1 MKRLRLVFAFYLDAS
16 IHVALAVFAL
26 VFCTGYTLHI
36 LIDGHLA
43 YFLLFG
49 SISCYNFVK
58 YGVEAEK
65 YIRVANRYHKNI
77 QFFSLICV
85 ALSMYH
91 AFFLPVTTW
100 LGIGV
105 LVLLTGL
112 YALPVMPG
120 AKNLRNWGGFKI
132 FLVALV
138 WAGTTVVL
146 PVLAIRGE
154 LSWDVWIETLQRF
167 LLVLALLVP
176 FEIRDLR
183 YDRPE
188 LRTLPQRFGVA
199 NTKIFGTLLT
209 VAFFFLTFLKDI
221 VPLQELAGKGLLSLV
236 VCAVIFMTKR
246 NQSKYFASFWVESI
260 PLFWWGMLLV
270 IYKWA

>member
-138 WAGTTVVL
+138 WAGTTVTL
-146 PVLAIRGE
+146 PVLAIGGNCPGMFGSRPCSVFYW
-154 LSWDVWIETLQRF
+154 SWPYWCPLRF
-167 LLVLALLVP
+167 A
-176 FEIRDLR
+176 
-183 YDRPE
+183 
-188 LRTLPQRFGVA
+188 T
-199 NTKIFGTLLT
+199 FGTTTPNSERCRSDLGWRT
-209 VAFFFLTFLKDI
+209 PK
-221 VPLQELAGKGLLSLV
+221 SLER
-236 VCAVIFMTKR
+236 F
-246 NQSKYFASFWVESI
+246 
-260 PLFWWGMLLV
+260 
-270 IYKWA
+270 